1 MITGQRTV
9 SPYDR
14 GSADAYYWRGPEPHY
29 YSNGWRI
36 PASEMTADQ
45 IASYH
50 RGYAE
55 EYDRKDYFTFG
66 CERDA

>member
-1 MITGQRTV
+1 LTAGHRTV

-66 CERDA
+66 CERI

>member
-9 SPYDR
+9 CPYDR
-14 GSADAYYWRGPEPHY
+14 GSADAYYHREAEPHY

-36 PASEMTADQ
+36 PASEMTEYQ

-66 CERDA
+66 CERD